1 MKKGLLLSTI
11 VVSLLSSS
19 ILYAKDADKKMK
31 KEQNYKSEKK
41 IAKDAIKELLTNF
54 KKNFKPAM
62 KKGGPVGAANFCAD
76 KADEIT
82 AKVNK
87 DLKDGVSIKR
97 VTLKPRNEKNKAD
110 ENEAKILTSLKD
122 LQNNKVVLPKMLVQK
137 IDDKHIRIFKPIL
150 LKPMCV
156 VCHGT
161 EDKLDKKAYEA
172 IKAKYPND
180 KATGYKVGD
189 LRGAFVV
196 DIVKK

>member
-1 MKKGLLLSTI
+1 MKKGIVLSVIAT
-11 VVSLLSSS
+11 SLILSSG
-19 ILYAKDADKKMK
+19 LYAKGK
-31 KEQNYKSEKK
+31 KEKKEPSYKEEKK
-41 IAKDAIKELLTNF
+41 IAKTAIKELLKNF

-62 KKGGPVGAANFCAD
+62 KKGGPVGATNFCAN
-76 KADEIT
+76 KAEEIT
-82 AKVNK
+82 QNVNK
-87 DLKDGVSIKR
+87 NLKDGVSIKR
-97 VTLKPRNEKNKAD
+97 ITLKPRNEKNKAVAD
-110 ENEAKILTSLKD
+110 EAQILTSLKT
-122 LQNNKVVLPKMLVQK
+122 LQDNGVALPKMLVQK
-137 IDDKHIRIFKPIL
+137 VDEKHYKVFKPIT

-180 KATGYKVGD
+180 KAIGYKVGD